1 MPSCL
6 VISEYVR
13 FHGMNMSK
21 AGQQT
26 LAPWL
31 LNNWSLEFGKSC
43 LKSQYFMS
51 INDFEGY
58 SKLSESKAS
67 FLCLGESLLR
77 LRSHNDRVLLCHSV
91 ATNNV
96 DCGAK

>member
-1 MPSCL
+1 
-6 VISEYVR
+6 
-13 FHGMNMSK
+13 
-21 AGQQT
+21 
-26 LAPWL
+26 
-31 LNNWSLEFGKSC
+31 
-43 LKSQYFMS
+43 MS

-58 SKLSESKAS
+58 SKLSDSKAS
-67 FLCLGESLLR
+67 FLCLDESLLR